1 MEIQII
7 KDIQGKQHIVFNNE
21 SLLNDSFLGDKIEDF
36 EFMKIIGRGNESLT
50 LKVKSKI
57 NDNIYVL
64 KKINAQLSMPE
75 RENLFQILNIIRSHE
90 IPNIVKNM
98 KTIYQNNSLIILDE
112 YINNGD
118 LLDFMKR
125 NKELNKPIDE
135 KILWNIF
142 LQCASG
148 VKSLHMLNIIHRNI
162 KLENFMIN
170 QKYYVKLGNFRN
182 AIISKGDNAVI
193 NKGDKYL
200 GGYLYQSPEILNN
213 KEYSKK
219 TDIFSLGVVFHKL
232 CYYSYPFII
241 NRTKDGYVLKPNEN
255 KENLNVYSEEM
266 RNIIN
271 LMLNEEEKNR
281 PDSTS
286 LYASILKEYVKH
298 YDKNSSIEA
307 VFRCINS
314 FKKFSN
320 EIISYKKDFEKDEAP
335 ISFNLI
341 ECLEDF
347 NNNKDNKDKKYK
359 EYLYNFRNS
368 FNKNNSIENSKEI
381 RPEIVLD
388 YLIEKVNQ
396 EALNNP
402 KNNTS
407 FVAQPIKFDLSKISS
422 KEKMLSFC
430 KYNFSKLIY
439 KYFIGMLKTKRIC
452 AKHDCRTD
460 TYAYS
465 IFPYIEFQ
473 LDRCFKEKTIE
484 YEPNLKEWFNI
495 QIYHQYFLSKN
506 HNIICPKANSI
517 TPHVEYKQFE
527 TYPQNLI
534 IIINRGDIYRN
545 TSKVIFPLNLKIE
558 ELKGIKGILDET
570 GIKQIKEVSEKEFA
584 LVGIIKRMEEQNR
597 EYFISINYDSDK
609 KIWIHSDGN
618 SLRKIDDP
626 LTHEEGLVVALFY
639 SQKIKI

>member
-7 KDIQGKQHIVFNNE
+7 KDFLGEDHIVFNNE
-21 SLLNDSFLGDKIEDF
+21 SLLNNSFLGDKIEDF
-36 EFMKIIGRGNESLT
+36 EIMKIIGRGNVCLT

-57 NDNIYVL
+57 NSNIYVM
-64 KKINAQLSMPE
+64 KIINTKLSLAE
-75 RENLFQILNIIRSHE
+75 RENLFQILESIRSSE

-98 KTIYQNNSLIILDE
+98 KAIYQNNNINIIDE
-112 YINNGD
+112 YISNGD
-118 LLDFMKR
+118 LLDYMKI

-148 VKSLHMLNIIHRNI
+148 IKSLHMLNIIHRNI

-170 QKYYVKLGNFRN
+170 QKNYVKLGNFRN
-182 AIISKGDNAVI
+182 AIISNGDNAVI
-193 NKGDKYL
+193 NKGDKYS

-232 CYYSYPFII
+232 CYYSYPFKI

-281 PDSTS
+281 PDSKS
-286 LYASILKEYVKH
+286 LYDSIFKEYVKH

-320 EIISYKKDFEKDEAP
+320 EIISYKKDFEKDKSP

-368 FNKNNSIENSKEI
+368 FNKNNSIDNSKEI

-388 YLIEKVNQ
+388 YLIEKVNK

-402 KNNTS
+402 NNNTS
-407 FVAQPIKFDLSKISS
+407 FITQTMKFDYSKQDSKNNITSYKSS
-422 KEKMLSFC
+422 
-430 KYNFSKLIY
+430 FSKLIN
-439 KYFIGMLKTKRIC
+439 KYFIGILKTKRIC
-452 AKHDCRTD
+452 AKNRECRYD

-473 LDRCFKEKTIE
+473 LDRCLKNKTIE
-484 YEPNLKEWFNI
+484 YEPNLEKWFDI
-495 QIYHQYFLSKN
+495 QINHQHFLSPN
-506 HNIICPKANSI
+506 HNIYCPIAKSI
-517 TPHVEYKQFE
+517 TPHVEYKQFD

-534 IIINRGDIYRN
+534 IIINRGEIYRN

-558 ELKGIKGILDET
+558 EFKGKKVINDET
-570 GIKQIKEVSEKEFA
+570 GIKEVREANEKEFT

-597 EYFISINYDSDK
+597 EYFISINYDSNK

-639 SQKIKI
+639 SQIN